1 MAELKCPQTR
11 KVNIFQGWILLI
23 YREYIFLWL
32 SAAREKKC
40 LMHTNLIKIAMSTRL
55 RKPYLRK
62 HRLLLFTLVVL
73 SWISKAISSLCFP
86 GFLPTPSSFNRL
98 KSFLEFTLIMVRH
111 VNMVPHYSSWTILID
126 DLLKDLLA
134 LNAFVSFV
142 RFCLSSSN
150 HFCQHF
156 ERCTCL
162 ESISH
167 ALSTIFW
174 QTSAFHI
181 GKLRH
186 LPKVLKSRVHNQSP
200 SLMLSSHP
208 TPCSCSS
215 ILLHTLI
222 LAICV

>member
-111 VNMVPHYSSWTILID
+111 VNMVPHDSWWTILID
-126 DLLKDLLA
+126 DLLKDVSTS
-134 LNAFVSFV
+134 NAFVIFV
-142 RFCLSSSN
+142 RFCLSSGETVGAEFVSR
-150 HFCQHF
+150 F
-156 ERCTCL
+156 
-162 ESISH
+162 I
-167 ALSTIFW
+167 IFD
-174 QTSAFHI
+174 
-181 GKLRH
+181 
-186 LPKVLKSRVHNQSP
+186 
-200 SLMLSSHP
+200 
-208 TPCSCSS
+208 CSCLWRCEGKWRGVEVSGE
-215 ILLHTLI
+215 
-222 LAICV
+222 VWR